1 MMKTL
6 NDAESKNTSQ
16 CNQQNNGQESSFNTN
31 YDDTKVINVNTLIK
45 KKKKPIIETQEQI
58 KEASKDSLITLNLK
72 EDLNEN
78 ISPER
83 IVSTKDVSP
92 NAKDKYSDK
101 HVLNLDKKLEAF
113 SKLSRDDLSVID
125 EADDDIKIE
134 TISKKL

>member
-1 MMKTL
+1 ML
-6 NDAESKNTSQ
+6 NETESKNLND
-16 CNQQNNGQESSFNTN
+16 CNHQNNSQEAAFNTN

-45 KKKKPIIETQEQI
+45 KKKKPVTESQEKI
-58 KEASKDSLITLNLK
+58 TEVSKDSVITLSLK
-72 EDLNEN
+72 EDSNEN

-92 NAKDKYSDK
+92 NSKDKYSEK

-113 SKLSRDDLSVID
+113 SKLSRDDLSIVD